1 MDELLAEDMLD
12 GIFVAHIIPLMEFVE
27 LLIRPWLKKNI
38 PDKYKVPMEPA
49 MIIGVKG
56 FLAKIN

>member
-1 MDELLAEDMLD
+1 LDELLAEDMLD

-49 MIIGVKG
+49 
-56 FLAKIN
+56 A